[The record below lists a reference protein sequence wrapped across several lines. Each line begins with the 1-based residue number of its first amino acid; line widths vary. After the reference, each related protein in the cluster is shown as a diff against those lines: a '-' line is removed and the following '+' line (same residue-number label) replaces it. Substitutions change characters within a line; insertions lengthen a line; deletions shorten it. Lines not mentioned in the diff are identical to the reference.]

1 MKNHRSHPNVALCC
15 AHGEW
20 QSLNLGVAPPPE
32 NDGRGKPRPSF
43 GDRKRTSERRR
54 PLGRSLAMSGG
65 RTTCLSRAG
74 RRKKRG
80 SRGQLAELF
89 GVEAGV
95 RVGCTKAIRVRAREP
110 PYRRVAIDPNA
121 DFGRQTLHKP
131 KRMSPSR
138 LSGVNREI
146 DATGTPARGV
156 GKHPSFARAVKQLS
170 KRRLEIPDT
179 HGPWGLRRGGLDLSP
194 VLVDVVVVLLGVL
207 NLRHDA
213 LVLSRV
219 RAACRAQVRVRRTRV
234 ASLHIAVGL
243 RIHTRSEREALK

>member
-1 MKNHRSHPNVALCC
+1 
-15 AHGEW
+15 
-20 QSLNLGVAPPPE
+20 
-32 NDGRGKPRPSF
+32 
-43 GDRKRTSERRR
+43 
-54 PLGRSLAMSGG
+54 
-65 RTTCLSRAG
+65 
-74 RRKKRG
+74 
-80 SRGQLAELF
+80 LAELF

-121 DFGRQTLHKP
+121 DFGRQTLHKTQTDVP
-131 KRMSPSR
+131 IAFIAREPR
-138 LSGVNREI
+138 NRRDG
-146 DATGTPARGV
+146 DAGARRGETPIFRARG
-156 GKHPSFARAVKQLS
+156 KTLS

-243 RIHTRSEREALK
+243 RIHTRSERGYEITFS

>member
-1 MKNHRSHPNVALCC
+1 MWGDQIVRDRACGDRHGARGWREGLGGKALKNHRSHPNVALCC

-20 QSLNLGVAPPPE
+20 QSLNLGLAPPPE

-121 DFGRQTLHKP
+121 DFGRQTLHSTQTNVP
-131 KRMSPSR
+131 IAFIAREPR
-138 LSGVNREI
+138 NRRDG
-146 DATGTPARGV
+146 DAGARRGETPIFRARGKTTFEAQARNPGHTWTV
-156 GKHPSFARAVKQLS
+156 GFAPRRARSLTCT
-170 KRRLEIPDT
+170 RRC
-179 HGPWGLRRGGLDLSP
+179 RRST
-194 VLVDVVVVLLGVL
+194 
-207 NLRHDA
+207 
-213 LVLSRV
+213 SRS
-219 RAACRAQVRVRRTRV
+219 TE
-234 ASLHIAVGL
+234 
-243 RIHTRSEREALK
+243 SEA

>member
-1 MKNHRSHPNVALCC
+1 MGNLDLRSGIGNVPRREGDPWVGAWRCREGGRRAC
-15 AHGEW
+15 HARG
-20 QSLNLGVAPPPE
+20 
-32 NDGRGKPRPSF
+32 DGR
-43 GDRKRTSERRR
+43 
-54 PLGRSLAMSGG
+54 SG
-65 RTTCLSRAG
+65 
-74 RRKKRG
+74 G

-121 DFGRQTLHKP
+121 DFGRQTLHKTQTDVP
-131 KRMSPSR
+131 IAFIAREPR
-138 LSGVNREI
+138 NRRDG
-146 DATGTPARGV
+146 DAGARRGETPIFRARG
-156 GKHPSFARAVKQLS
+156 KTLS

-243 RIHTRSEREALK
+243 RIHTRSEPQALEITFS

>member
-1 MKNHRSHPNVALCC
+1 MGGKALKNHRSHPNVALCC

-20 QSLNLGVAPPPE
+20 QSLNLGLAPPPE

-121 DFGRQTLHKP
+121 DFGRQTLHNTQTDVP
-131 KRMSPSR
+131 IAFIGREPR
-138 LSGVNREI
+138 NRRDG
-146 DATGTPARGV
+146 DAGARRGETPIFRARGKTTFEAQARNPGHTWTV
-156 GKHPSFARAVKQLS
+156 GFAPRRARSLTCT
-170 KRRLEIPDT
+170 RRC
-179 HGPWGLRRGGLDLSP
+179 RRST
-194 VLVDVVVVLLGVL
+194 
-207 NLRHDA
+207 
-213 LVLSRV
+213 SRS
-219 RAACRAQVRVRRTRV
+219 TE
-234 ASLHIAVGL
+234 
-243 RIHTRSEREALK
+243 SEA

>member
-1 MKNHRSHPNVALCC
+1 VGNLDLRSGIGNVPRREGDPWVGAWRCREGGRRACHARGGGRSGGL
-15 AHGEW
+15 AVSW
-20 QSLNLGVAPPPE
+20 LNFSVWKQGSVWVA
-32 NDGRGKPRPSF
+32 
-43 GDRKRTSERRR
+43 RKRSGCARGNRRI
-54 PLGRSLAMSGG
+54 GASRSIRTPISGAK
-65 RTTCLSRAG
+65 RFTT
-74 RRKKRG
+74 
-80 SRGQLAELF
+80 
-89 GVEAGV
+89 
-95 RVGCTKAIRVRAREP
+95 
-110 PYRRVAIDPNA
+110 
-121 DFGRQTLHKP
+121 P